1 MDPNSNKIGI
11 ITSIVD
17 VAIPSLLENND
28 SCRKTLII
36 FMTCSYML

>member
-1 MDPNSNKIGI
+1 MDLNSNKISI

-28 SCRKTLII
+28 SCRKTLMII
-36 FMTCSYML
+36 MNCSYML